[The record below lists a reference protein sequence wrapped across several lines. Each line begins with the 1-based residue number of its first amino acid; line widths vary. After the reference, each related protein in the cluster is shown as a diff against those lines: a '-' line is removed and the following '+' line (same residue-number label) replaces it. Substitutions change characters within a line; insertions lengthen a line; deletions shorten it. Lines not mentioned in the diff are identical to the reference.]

1 MLKKTHLTPENPRN
15 FCESPRSPVSNEKQS
30 LTHLCDEGMRRRALM
45 EASRDGIAIIDQ
57 EHRVVEANPSFAA
70 MLGYSEGEV
79 IGLHTWDFEAIL
91 SEEQIR
97 GAFSD
102 LSRTNAVFETKHR
115 RRDGT
120 VYDAEVCASGTLVG
134 GQPMVLTI
142 SRDISERKRAEKALR
157 QNEERFRLA
166 FHIAPDASVIVR
178 LGDGCFVD
186 VNQSF
191 IDNTGYTKDQVVG
204 KTSLDFNFWV
214 NLADRRRLYERLLA
228 HGQVRNM
235 ETTLRN
241 GKGQPIAVLVSA
253 AVFDLEGEPHFFFS
267 ARSVQELKS
276 VEARLRVS
284 EARNR
289 QILQTAMDGFCRVDE
304 RGRIIEVNQ
313 AYCRMTGYAAEE
325 LLSMSLGDLDVMMDE
340 KQIKSQLQILLDK
353 GYDRFE
359 SRKRRKDGSV
369 FDVEISAQR
378 RRTQNDGVE
387 FVSFLR
393 DITEAK
399 RAGWIFQQLH
409 TLGLKLSH
417 ATTVEETLRLALAA
431 ALAISN
437 LDCGGVYLFDPPD
450 GGLRLVEHQGMP
462 PALAARVARLTPEDP
477 RVHLVAQG
485 RPAYL
490 EAVSFAGIDPGLE
503 ETLGSLAV
511 IPILYQGRAVACLN
525 LGSFSHRE
533 IAYSAR
539 GPIESLATQLSGYV
553 GRSLLEEKL
562 RDSRAGYSALFDHTP
577 VAVWE
582 QDLSVVKAVLDRLG
596 DQGVTDISEYFS
608 RHPQEL
614 GQCILSAKIL
624 KVNRE
629 SALLFKCGST
639 VEINTNLHRYFTEA
653 SYGAFAQAFAA
664 LARGQ
669 MTMQAELPIIDRRG
683 GRRELMARLAVC
695 PGYEHDFSR
704 VLVSFLD
711 ITEVNRTTDLLR
723 QTNRKLHVIG
733 ECRKA
738 LLHLDHEAD
747 LLMEICR
754 IICQEARHAM
764 AWVAIR
770 EETEISSLRVAA
782 VYGHDDG
789 YLTQVQTLLLQDET
803 GAAAC
808 PLHAAI
814 HGGRAIIVDDFESYE
829 GIDGLR
835 QAALQRGYRSSAYL
849 PMKDEG
855 GRVFATLNIYSKD
868 AGTFSEAEMELMAA
882 IANDLAYGIGFLR
895 IRVAQ
900 QRNSQVNHARIDLIR
915 FAQKHNLGELLEET
929 LNVAEQL
936 TASSIGFYHFI
947 DESKGAIS
955 LQAWSRRTKDEFCAA
970 DESDRHYDL
979 AAAGVWVDC
988 VHRRQ
993 AMIYND
999 YPSLPQRK
1007 GLPAGHAEVR
1017 RFITVPVTRDG
1028 EVKAIFAVGNK
1039 NTAYGYQDVEVLSL
1053 LADLAWEIAE
1063 RKREEAR
1070 REEIESQLRQAQKM
1084 EAIGTLA
1091 GGIAHDFN
1099 NILGAIVGYGEMALE
1114 DAYEGKVVPADIQ
1127 QILNAA
1133 DRAKTLVKQI
1143 LTFSRKVEVNYKPLD
1158 LNRQVEQAVQ
1168 LLGKTLPRM
1177 VALQVQLGRELWTIN
1192 ADANQI
1198 GQILFNLVVN
1208 GADAM
1213 DGEGVITVATS
1224 NIVVDEQ
1231 TCITC
1236 GKVFSGPY
1244 VAIEV
1249 GDSGKGMDEETRRHI
1264 FEPFYTTKEVGKG
1277 TGLGLST
1284 VYGIVVGHGGHV
1296 ACHSA
1301 PGKGT
1306 RFTVYFPVHGLK
1318 ESIGSAEGL
1327 TRTGVGGGKG
1337 ELILVVDDEEP
1348 IRSIATRQLQRAGYR
1363 TVTADCGE
1371 KALHLYTEQRLGIEL
1386 IIMDLSMPGQGGY
1399 KTLQQLLAIDPQVKV
1414 VIASGYSA
1422 TGQISDSLDI
1432 GAADYLLKPFNQGQL
1447 LAMVRRVLDEKAS

>member
-15 FCESPRSPVSNEKQS
+15 SCESPKTPVSNEKQS

-57 EHRVVEANPSFAA
+57 EHRVVEANPS
-70 MLGYSEGEV
+70 
-79 IGLHTWDFEAIL
+79 
-91 SEEQIR
+91 
-97 GAFSD
+97 
-102 LSRTNAVFETKHR
+102 
-115 RRDGT
+115 
-120 VYDAEVCASGTLVG
+120 
-134 GQPMVLTI
+134 
-142 SRDISERKRAEKALR
+142 
-157 QNEERFRLA
+157 
-166 FHIAPDASVIVR
+166 
-178 LGDGCFVD
+178 
-186 VNQSF
+186 
-191 IDNTGYTKDQVVG
+191 
-204 KTSLDFNFWV
+204 
-214 NLADRRRLYERLLA
+214 
-228 HGQVRNM
+228 
-235 ETTLRN
+235 
-241 GKGQPIAVLVSA
+241 
-253 AVFDLEGEPHFFFS
+253 
-267 ARSVQELKS
+267 VQELKS
-276 VEARLRVS
+276 VEARLRAS
-284 EARNR
+284 ESRNR
-289 QILQTAMDGFCRVDE
+289 QILQTAMDGFCRVDGE
-304 RGRIIEVNQ
+304 GKIIEVNQ
-313 AYCRMTGYAAEE
+313 AYCRLTGYTAEE

-340 KQIKSQLQILLDK
+340 TQIKRQLQILVEK

-369 FDVEISAQR
+369 FDVEVSAQL
-378 RRTQNDGVE
+378 RRTQNHGVE

-417 ATTVEETLRLALAA
+417 ASTVEETLRLALAA
-431 ALAISN
+431 ALAISK
-437 LDCGGVYLFDPPD
+437 LDCGGVYLFDPTY

-485 RPAYL
+485 QPAYL
-490 EAVSFAGIDPGLE
+490 EAVAFEGIDPGLE

-525 LGSFSHRE
+525 LGAFSQSE
-533 IAYSAR
+533 IAHSVR
-539 GPIESLATQLSGYV
+539 GPIESLAAQLSGYV

-562 RDSRAGYSALFDHTP
+562 RDSRAGYSALFDRTP

-596 DQGVTDISEYFS
+596 DQGVTDIAEYFA

-614 GQCILSAKIL
+614 VQCILSARIL

-629 SALLFKCGST
+629 STLLFKCGST
-639 VEINTNLHRYFTEA
+639 VEINANLHKYFTEA
-653 SYGAFAQAFAA
+653 THGAFAQAFAA
-664 LARGQ
+664 LAQGQ
-669 MTMQAELPIIDRRG
+669 MTMQAELPIIDRHG
-683 GRRELMARLAVC
+683 GRRELIARLAVC
-695 PGYEHDFSR
+695 PGYEHDLSR

-711 ITEVNRTTDLLR
+711 ITEVKRTTDLLR

-738 LLHLDHEAD
+738 LLHLDHETD

-770 EETEISSLRVAA
+770 DEPEISSLRVAA

-789 YLTQVQTLLLQDET
+789 YLTQVQTLLRQDET

-835 QAALQRGYRSSAYL
+835 QAALQRGYRSSAYFPL
-849 PMKDEG
+849 KDDD

-868 AGTFSEAEMELMAA
+868 AGTFSEAEMELLAA

-936 TASSIGFYHFI
+936 TASPIGFYHFI

-970 DESDRHYDL
+970 DESNRHYDL

-1114 DAYEGKVVPADIQ
+1114 DAHEGKVVPADIQ
-1127 QILNAA
+1127 QVLNAA

-1158 LNRQVEQAVQ
+1158 LNRQVEQAMQ
-1168 LLGKTLPRM
+1168 LLGKTLPKM
-1177 VALQVQLGRELWTIN
+1177 IALQVELGRELWTIN

-1213 DGEGVITVATS
+1213 NGVGVITVATS
-1224 NIVVDEQ
+1224 NTMVDEQ

-1236 GKVFSGPY
+1236 GKVFSGPF

-1284 VYGIVVGHGGHV
+1284 VYGIVIGHGGHV
-1296 ACHSA
+1296 VCDSA

-1306 RFTVYFPVHGLK
+1306 RFTVYFPAHGFK
-1318 ESIGSAEGL
+1318 ESIDSAEGL
-1327 TRTGVGGGKG
+1327 TRTGVDGGRG

-1371 KALHLYTEQRLGIEL
+1371 KALQLYTEQRLGIEL
-1386 IIMDLSMPGQGGY
+1386 ILMDLSMPGQGGY
-1399 KTLQQLLAIDPQVKV
+1399 KTLQQLRAIDPQVKV
-1414 VIASGYSA
+1414 IIASGYAA

-1432 GAADYLLKPFNQGQL
+1432 GAADYILKPFNQGQL
-1447 LAMVRRVLDEKAS
+1447 LAMVRRVLDEKALYRKGISFV